1 MNEITSVQWGGSL
14 LVCIAIVALQIYLK
28 RLRRKH
34 RAAYNDYVLRRRDN
48 VPMGDLDVDS
58 GDGI

>member
-1 MNEITSVQWGGSL
+1 MNKPTEA
-14 LVCIAIVALQIYLK
+14 LVAIVLVVVLVAICEFVR
-28 RLRRKH
+28 RLRWRH
-34 RAAYNDYVLRRRDN
+34 RVEYNDYVLRRRDN